1 MTKSTITR
9 EESIQAVFDLKVGY
23 TLGLADIET
32 LKRVARMALAAMD
45 SEPVALQPE
54 LAKVIYHFRDWN
66 EGFPVERFKADYV
79 ISWML
84 ANYPPAQPAKDRE
97 QVRREHAE
105 WSQATFGNVGPVGP
119 LKHLAKEAME
129 AAAEPDDLSEW
140 ADMQFLLWDAQRRA
154 GITDEQITKAM
165 IEKLAV
171 NKQRSWPE
179 PKDGEPRLHIKAQP
193 APVVPDAATAIRA
206 CLSEFPESAR
216 DIVEECADIAEN
228 ACRAAMLNH
237 PEQHLDMVDHY
248 GDVNEKG
255 GDGNSPVI
263 PDGWTCN
270 DKANAALMML
280 DRIETVDPVDDDR
293 IDGIKRIVRELAAA
307 PHDTHALNS
316 VQSVVTVP
324 GEWIPVSERI
334 PDNTEPVLCI
344 EKRAD
349 FGTYGQPFVCWHDG
363 GGWVGKTNYRPIVT
377 HWMPLPAA
385 PQEVK
390 GE

>member
-9 EESIQAVFDLKVGY
+9 EQLLEI
-23 TLGLADIET
+23 IET
-32 LKRVARMALAAMD
+32 DHVQCGEASYLARMALAAMD

-84 ANYPPAQPAKDRE
+84 ANYPPMQPAKDRE

-119 LKHLAKEAME
+119 LKHLSKEALE
-129 AAAEPDDLSEW
+129 AAAEPGDLSEW

-154 GITDEQITKAM
+154 GITDEQITQAM

-171 NKQRSWPE
+171 NKQRKWPE
-179 PKDGEPRLHIKAQP
+179 PKDGEPRLHIKEQP
-193 APVVPDAATAIRA
+193 APVVSADLLHTAASAIEDLLTTKDRTGA
-206 CLSEFPESAR
+206 GVWFDLPFRLRSA
-216 DIVEECADIAEN
+216 
-228 ACRAAMLNH
+228 
-237 PEQHLDMVDHY
+237 
-248 GDVNEKG
+248 
-255 GDGNSPVI
+255 
-263 PDGWTCN
+263 
-270 DKANAALMML
+270 ANAQSPGS
-280 DRIETVDPVDDDR
+280 DP
-293 IDGIKRIVRELAAA
+293 A
-307 PHDTHALNS
+307 
-316 VQSVVTVP
+316 TVP
-324 GEWIPVSERI
+324 GKWIPVSERI

-390 GE
+390 SE